1 MGAAV
6 HAWEDEM
13 SAVRMVAIGSV
24 SEIASASSFGQPREM
39 IVALVTLPLEQKF
52 ELLLSFSTLLQVPNF
67 PTLV

>member
-39 IVALVTLPLEQKF
+39 MVALVALPMKQKIDQF
-52 ELLLSFSTLLQVPNF
+52 LSFSILLQVQNF